1 MQQAGL
7 NVPRI
12 LAWDATHGFMLLSDL
27 GHTP

>member
-12 LAWDATHGFMLLSDL
+12 LAWDEPHGFMLLSDL